1 MDIYVCAVRN
11 GDWGGR
17 ATKHFLK
24 SFQHSVLNLSYY
36 IWCFEP
42 HSFCQVSHLASLISC
57 WLIWLDV
64 VAKLYCRKFR
74 VVYSKSSSSSTTGSK
89 YQLHNHYWYINNS
102 KNEMMKY
109 CSILRSRHKNCIH
122 VNHMEFTNYEVE
134 DLKVGG
140 FEYERGTW
148 HKYVIA
154 PSNSTTQHPL
164 KQLKVHKYKKLY
176 MYGCSYMATLWIVV
190 RGLSGVRFCL

>member
-1 MDIYVCAVRN
+1 
-11 GDWGGR
+11 
-17 ATKHFLK
+17 
-24 SFQHSVLNLSYY
+24 
-36 IWCFEP
+36 
-42 HSFCQVSHLASLISC
+42 
-57 WLIWLDV
+57 
-64 VAKLYCRKFR
+64 
-74 VVYSKSSSSSTTGSK
+74 
-89 YQLHNHYWYINNS
+89 
-102 KNEMMKY
+102 MKY

-176 MYGCSYMATLWIVV
+176 MYGCSYMATFMNSGKRTEWSPI
-190 RGLSGVRFCL
+190 LSVIIRSVITKSDDRKVGVQFVIMSMIAD